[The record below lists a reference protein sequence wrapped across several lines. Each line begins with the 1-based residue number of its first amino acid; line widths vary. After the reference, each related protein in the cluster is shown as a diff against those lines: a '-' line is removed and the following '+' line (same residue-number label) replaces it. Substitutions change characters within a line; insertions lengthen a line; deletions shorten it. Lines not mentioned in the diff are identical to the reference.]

1 MQRNNELWEQ
11 LKVLNKEQLVE
22 YYKQQD
28 YVKER
33 IK

>member
-1 MQRNNELWEQ
+1 MQRNNEFWEQ
-11 LKVLNKEQLVE
+11 IKVLNKEQLVE